1 MTTITTEPTYTVKF
15 YKSNVMTTWR
25 KFDNIEEAQFYANL
39 HREGHSKVTIDTG
52 LTSQFIE
59 SAKQDEET
67 YWNH

>member
-1 MTTITTEPTYTVKF
+1 MSNTTTYTVKF

-25 KFDNIEEAQFYANL
+25 KFDDIEDAQWYADF

-52 LTSQFIE
+52 LTPQQIE

-67 YWNH
+67 YRNH